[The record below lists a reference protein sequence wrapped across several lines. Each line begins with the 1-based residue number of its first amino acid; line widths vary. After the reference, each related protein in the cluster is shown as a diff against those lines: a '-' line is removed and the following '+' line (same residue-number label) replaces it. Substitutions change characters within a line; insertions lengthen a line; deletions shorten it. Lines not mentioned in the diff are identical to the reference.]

1 MPLIICEINVQ
12 LTYQQIVLLP
22 IQQAQRH
29 SELTH
34 ARLYALEVVSL
45 LTQDNPNLLQ
55 QLNAGQKGNQTLFKI
70 GLTQ

>member
-1 MPLIICEINVQ
+1 MPWIICGINVQ

-34 ARLYALEVVSL
+34 ARFYVLEVVTL
-45 LTQDNPNLLQ
+45 LTQYNPNLLQ
-55 QLNAGQKGNQTLFKI
+55 QLNSGQKVNQTLYKI
-70 GLTQ
+70 GLT